1 MFLKE
6 QNRKK
11 WAIPITIGYFLTF
24 VCFGFAGSAVGPL
37 INRLSESTS
46 ANISALSYLFL
57 FRSFGFIGSSLLL
70 ARLFDRFPGNRLL
83 SFGLLFLGAMLALLG
98 STSVLWQ
105 LFLIMFILGISANFV
120 NMGGNTLIQWL
131 HKDNAGPFLNLV
143 HVFYSIGCIIT
154 PLLIGSSL
162 NSGQPIGRTLLILGF
177 VVLPVA
183 LFLVFLPSP
192 EIPFQRT
199 DKNADQA
206 QSQTHIWQVTLLIG
220 LFTLFIV
227 GVECT
232 YNSWLSTFLF
242 AGGIMKE
249 ADAAYFTSIFW
260 TGSLVGRVLSAF
272 ASMKV
277 KPAKLVS
284 SSLILVLISS
294 LGFVF
299 FRKQQTIILIATL
312 LTGFAVGPLFPNTL
326 LLLKEKVILS
336 GKMSGIVFAF
346 SETGSMVI
354 PWIIGQLFDRTG
366 LNIFLY
372 GIFSQLIIAIIF
384 LVIIQKRF
392 PGSLEKMGNE
402 AQV

>member
-1 MFLKE
+1 
-6 QNRKK
+6 
-11 WAIPITIGYFLTF
+11 
-24 VCFGFAGSAVGPL
+24 
-37 INRLSESTS
+37 
-46 ANISALSYLFL
+46 
-57 FRSFGFIGSSLLL
+57 
-70 ARLFDRFPGNRLL
+70 
-83 SFGLLFLGAMLALLG
+83 
-98 STSVLWQ
+98 
-105 LFLIMFILGISANFV
+105 
-120 NMGGNTLIQWL
+120 
-131 HKDNAGPFLNLV
+131 
-143 HVFYSIGCIIT
+143 
-154 PLLIGSSL
+154 
-162 NSGQPIGRTLLILGF
+162 
-177 VVLPVA
+177 
-183 LFLVFLPSP
+183 
-192 EIPFQRT
+192 
-199 DKNADQA
+199 
-206 QSQTHIWQVTLLIG
+206 
-220 LFTLFIV
+220 
-227 GVECT
+227 
-232 YNSWLSTFLF
+232 
-242 AGGIMKE
+242 MKE

-260 TGSLVGRVLSAF
+260 TGSLVGRVLSVF

-354 PWIIGQLFDRTG
+354 PWTIGQLFDRTG

-384 LVIIQKRF
+384 LIIIQKRF

>member
-1 MFLKE
+1 MFLQE

-11 WAIPITIGYFLTF
+11 WTIPITVGYFLTF

-70 ARLFDRFPGNRLL
+70 ARLFDRFPGNRLI
-83 SFGLLFLGAMLALLG
+83 SFGLVFLGATLALLG
-98 STSVLWQ
+98 STSVLWK

-131 HKDNAGPFLNLV
+131 HKDHAGPFLNLV

-162 NSGQPIGRTLLILGF
+162 NSGQSIGRTLLILGS

-192 EIPFQRT
+192 EIPVQHT
-199 DKNADQA
+199 GNSSGPL
-206 QSQTHIWQVTLLIG
+206 QSQTEIWHVTFMIGIFTLL
-220 LFTLFIV
+220 IV

-242 AGGIMKE
+242 AGGMMSE

-260 TGSLVGRVLSAF
+260 TGSLLGRILCVF
-272 ASMKV
+272 ASAKV
-277 KPAKLVS
+277 KPEKLVS
-284 SSLILVLISS
+284 SSMILVLIGS
-294 LGFVF
+294 LGFIF
-299 FRKQQTIILIATL
+299 FRNRPTIIFFATL
-312 LTGFAVGPLFPNTL
+312 LTGFAIGPLFPNTL

-336 GKMSGIVFAF
+336 GKMSGIIFAF

-354 PWIIGQLFDRTG
+354 PWIIGQMVDRVG
-366 LNIFLY
+366 LNVFLY
-372 GIFSQLIIAIIF
+372 GIFSQLIAAMIF
-384 LVIIQKRF
+384 FILIQKRF
-392 PGSLEKMGNE
+392 PGSLKKRKKE
-402 AQV
+402 AEA

>member
-46 ANISALSYLFL
+46 ANIFSSLSYLFL

-192 EIPFQRT
+192 EIPVQRT
-199 DKNADQA
+199 DKNVDQA
-206 QSQTHIWQVTLLIG
+206 QSETHI
-220 LFTLFIV
+220 
-227 GVECT
+227 
-232 YNSWLSTFLF
+232 
-242 AGGIMKE
+242 
-249 ADAAYFTSIFW
+249 
-260 TGSLVGRVLSAF
+260 
-272 ASMKV
+272 
-277 KPAKLVS
+277 
-284 SSLILVLISS
+284 
-294 LGFVF
+294 
-299 FRKQQTIILIATL
+299 
-312 LTGFAVGPLFPNTL
+312 
-326 LLLKEKVILS
+326 
-336 GKMSGIVFAF
+336 GK
-346 SETGSMVI
+346 
-354 PWIIGQLFDRTG
+354 
-366 LNIFLY
+366 
-372 GIFSQLIIAIIF
+372 
-384 LVIIQKRF
+384 
-392 PGSLEKMGNE
+392 
-402 AQV
+402 